1 MNRRIAIL
9 FVMISITTVA
19 IVFTA
24 LTATSSSDRLLA
36 RAEIAKN
43 STITSAAGNTTNTTN
58 ATSSSGG
65 NASTSAGS
73 SHIYRGG
80 GGAGVGGE

>member
-9 FVMISITTVA
+9 FVMSSITTVA

-43 STITSAAGNTTNTTN
+43 STITSAGNITNTTN